1 MDFFVEFMLGLRVKK
16 SMRSAAG
23 HVNQSTQR
31 NNIVDGSYYVKIRNV
46 FTMDGPS
53 LGVGRITV
61 LPLFH

>member
-53 LGVGRITV
+53 
-61 LPLFH
+61 